1 MIKRM
6 IGTLQVA
13 VLTLTAGYAL
23 AAQQVVMDIKG
34 MTCELCPIA
43 IKKSLERVKGVKE
56 IKVSFDE
63 KKARLTVDDAVT
75 DKALEEAVQKAGEQY
90 KGKVIERKQAR

>member
-1 MIKRM
+1 MTKRVV
-6 IGTLQVA
+6 GTVLVA
-13 VLTLTAGYAL
+13 VLLLTAGYAL

-43 IKKSLERVKGVKE
+43 IKKSLEKVAGVKSVR
-56 IKVSFDE
+56 VSFED

-75 DKALEEAVQKAGEQY
+75 EKTLEEAVRKTGAY
-90 KGKVIERKQAR
+90 TGKVIERKPER

>member
-6 IGTLQVA
+6 IGTVLVA
-13 VLTLTAGYAL
+13 VLLLTAGYAL

-34 MTCELCPIA
+34 MTCDLCPVA
-43 IKKSLERVKGVKE
+43 IKKSLEKVAGVKSV
-56 IKVSFDE
+56 KVSFED

-75 DKALEEAVQKAGEQY
+75 DKTLEEAVRKAGAY
-90 KGKVIERKQAR
+90 TGKVIERKQER

>member
-1 MIKRM
+1 MLKRM
-6 IGTLQVA
+6 IGTAAFSL
-13 VLTLTAGYAL
+13 LLLTALFAL

-43 IKKSLERVKGVKE
+43 IKKSLEKVNGVKE
-56 IKVSFDE
+56 IKVSFEE

-75 DKALEEAVQKAGEQY
+75 DKALEEAVRRAGYQ
-90 KGKVIERKQAR
+90 GKVIERRPGK